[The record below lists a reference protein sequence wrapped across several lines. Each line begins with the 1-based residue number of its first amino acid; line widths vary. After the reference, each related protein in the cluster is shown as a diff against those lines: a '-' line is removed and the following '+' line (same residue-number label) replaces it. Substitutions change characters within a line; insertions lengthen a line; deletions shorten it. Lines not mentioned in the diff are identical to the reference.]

1 MFSLLSN
8 QLRRLYMPA
17 KPLGIAVIGCGY
29 WGINYVRL
37 LTQLP
42 DINLIAVCDQ
52 SQDRLH
58 EISKRFPEPKYVS
71 NVDEVA
77 GMEGVDAAIV
87 CTNPASHYKVAAPL
101 LEAKKHLL
109 IEKPITTLSS
119 DAQKLVDKAHEQKL
133 ILMVGHIFLYNSA
146 IRKVKQY
153 LENGD
158 AGEVYY
164 VYARRTNLGPFRSD
178 VNALWDLAPHD
189 IYIINYFLG
198 QSPEWVSAI
207 GVNFLRQPNC
217 EDVGFITL
225 GYPKGILGNI
235 HVSWANPHK
244 EREIVVVAS
253 KQRIVFDDT
262 STQDKVRVFEKGV
275 TTAKE
280 PMTFG
285 EHQLSIRDG
294 DIIIPNVPVSEP
306 LKAQVIEFIDCMR
319 QGKKPLSDGNSGLD
333 VIRVMEAV
341 DTSVAKN
348 GEPVQIK
355 K

>member
-1 MFSLLSN
+1 
-8 QLRRLYMPA
+8 MPV
-17 KPLGIAVIGCGY
+17 KPFGIAVVGCGY

-42 DINLIAVCDQ
+42 DIKLLVVCDQ

-58 EISKRFPEPKYVS
+58 EVAKRFPEPRYITK
-71 NVDEVA
+71 VDDIASMDDVE
-77 GMEGVDAAIV
+77 AAII
-87 CTNPASHYKVAAPL
+87 CTNPASHFAVSMPL

-109 IEKPITTLSS
+109 IEKPITIHSS
-119 DAQKLVDKAHEQKL
+119 DAQTLTDKARQNNL

-146 IRKVKQY
+146 IRKVKSY

-164 VYARRTNLGPFRSD
+164 MYAKRTNLGPIRDD

-189 IYIINYFLG
+189 IYIFNYFLG
-198 QSPEWVSAI
+198 QNPEWVSAI
-207 GVNFLRQPNC
+207 GGNFLRPPNY

-225 GYPKGILGNI
+225 GYPKGVLGNI

-280 PMTFG
+280 PMSFG

-294 DIIIPNVPVSEP
+294 DIIIPNIPVSEP
-306 LKAQVIEFIDCMR
+306 LKAQVLEFVDCVKH
-319 QGKKPLSDGNSGLD
+319 GKTPLTDGISGME
-333 VIRVMEAV
+333 VIRIMEAV
-341 DTSVAKN
+341 NASMAKQ
-348 GEPVQIK
+348 GAPVNIGK
-355 K
+355 